1 MASVGVR
8 GLASLHPSWVPW
20 QAWCGVC
27 ASRRIWQW
35 YVPCWFCFP
44 SVVVGVLAGMDQKG
58 RYSYMYKVGIYGDSS
73 RCVLFPGRQ
82 AQDAR
87 HLGRFGPEEQLLW
100 HVQDWFHVLHL
111 ALFPFPWFEGP

>member
-8 GLASLHPSWVPW
+8 AWHPFTSSWVPW
-20 QAWCGVC
+20 QAWCGVS

-44 SVVVGVLAGMDQKG
+44 STVVGVLAGTDQKD
-58 RYSYMYKVGIYGDSS
+58 RYSCIYKVGVHGDNAPRAVFS
-73 RCVLFPGRQ
+73 FPGRQ

-87 HLGRFGPEEQLLW
+87 HLGRYTPEEQLLW
-100 HVQDWFHVLHL
+100 HVQDWFH
-111 ALFPFPWFEGP
+111 